1 MSSFKTKKESK
12 VINRDIKGLMDG
24 RICRTPHC
32 VQQTVGRTWQQ
43 TSFWR
48 PARLRG
54 QRSVVKGELDIRL
67 AHKSPGKLVKG
78 HTSHHPFDNNH

>member
-67 AHKSPGKLVKG
+67 AHQSPRKPAAGGASMKAV
-78 HTSHHPFDNNH
+78 TD